1 MTVYTPFIATAIKLI
16 DRYGRTC
23 YWQKPAPYS
32 AGEPGYPDVG
42 ALPNEIECRMAFF
55 SPRDLDRGVM
65 DFLGMMPGTEVPD
78 NAQIGL
84 LAGGISFTPENTD
97 HIYLDEALTQA
108 LAIEKI
114 DRIAPSGEPVL
125 YFVTVAA

>member
-1 MTVYTPFIATAIKLI
+1 MTVYTPFIATAIRLI

-23 YWQKPAPYS
+23 YWQKPPVYS
-32 AGEPGYPDVG
+32 GGTPGYPEVG
-42 ALPNEIECRMAFF
+42 ANPDAIECRLAFF

-78 NAQIGL
+78 NAQVGL

-97 HIYLDEALTQA
+97 RIYLNQALTQS
-108 LAIEKI
+108 LSIEKI

>member
-1 MTVYTPFIATAIKLI
+1 MTIYTPSIATAQKLI
-16 DRYGRTC
+16 EKFGRLC
-23 YWQKPAPYS
+23 YWQKPPAYS
-32 AGEPGYPDVG
+32 GGVPGYPEVG
-42 ALPNEIECRMAFF
+42 PDPDPIVCKLAFF

-65 DFLGMMPGTEVPD
+65 DQLGMMPGTEVPD

-97 HIYLDEALTQA
+97 RIYLDEALTQS
-108 LAIEKI
+108 LSIEKI

>member
-1 MTVYTPFIATAIKLI
+1 MSVYAPFIATAIKLI
-16 DRYGRTC
+16 DKFGRTC
-23 YWQKPAPYS
+23 YWQKPPAYE
-32 AGEPGYPDVG
+32 GGTPGYPGVG
-42 ALPNEIECRMAFF
+42 ETPEAIQCKMAFF

-65 DFLGMMPGTEVPD
+65 EQLGMMPGTEVPD

-97 HIYLDEALTQA
+97 HIYLDEALSES

-114 DRIAPSGEPVL
+114 DRIAPNGEPVL

>member
-1 MTVYTPFIATAIKLI
+1 MTVYAPFIAAATKLI

-23 YWQKPAPYS
+23 YWQKPPSYT
-32 AGEPGYPDVG
+32 GGTPGYPEVG
-42 ALPNEIECRMAFF
+42 PTPDPIECKMAFF

-97 HIYLDEALTQA
+97 HLYFDEALSQSF
-108 LAIEKI
+108 AIEKI

-125 YFVTVAA
+125 YMVTGAA

>member
-1 MTVYTPFIATAIKLI
+1 MSVYAPFIATAIKLI
-16 DRYGRTC
+16 DKFGRAC
-23 YWQKPAPYS
+23 YWQKPPAYS
-32 AGEPGYPDVG
+32 GGTPGYPEVG
-42 ALPNEIECRMAFF
+42 ATPDPIDCKMAFF

-65 DFLGMMPGTEVPD
+65 EHLGMMPGTEVPD

-97 HIYLDEALTQA
+97 RIYLDEALTQS
-108 LAIEKI
+108 LSIEKI
-114 DRIAPSGEPVL
+114 DRIAPNGEPVL